1 MSEGRSDF
9 FAELAQNISYEASD
23 QGENVHHY
31 NTNDSDH
38 FWSLFILF
46 NEFAA
51 RKFQV
56 EILKRSWESKECL
69 DCPMSDTVTPTPMLF
84 SPCEGAA
91 PFALHFARLHESS
104 ARASLTVLFSFC
116 TKSYTFLQYIG
127 IVGVEQYDVILLRPR
142 YTQYWTSSDF
152 LMYTCCQLLPASC
165 LLLAQIHRTVFCTK
179 PRWQVLHK
187 VLGTGFHCND
197 ILPY

>member
-31 NTNDSDH
+31 STNDSDH
-38 FWSLFILF
+38 CSYCSYCSMNLLHGNF
-46 NEFAA
+46 
-51 RKFQV
+51 R
-56 EILKRSWESKECL
+56 LKRRESKECL

-179 PRWQVLHK
+179 PR
-187 VLGTGFHCND
+187 
-197 ILPY
+197 